1 MGRIIVWNTNGPED
15 FSSEPNN
22 FYIGRSKNGNPLGN
36 PFTHDGK
43 RSSIARLSFK
53 TREEA
58 IEAYKLYFKRMYG
71 KDDEITQAFDEMY
84 EKYKNGEDVYL
95 QCLCHPKPF
104 NGDFLK
110 EVMERKLL
118 MEKMAMSKV

>member
-43 RSSIARLSFK
+43 RSSIARLSFR

-95 QCLCHPKPF
+95 QCFCHPKPCH
-104 NGDFLK
+104 GDFLK